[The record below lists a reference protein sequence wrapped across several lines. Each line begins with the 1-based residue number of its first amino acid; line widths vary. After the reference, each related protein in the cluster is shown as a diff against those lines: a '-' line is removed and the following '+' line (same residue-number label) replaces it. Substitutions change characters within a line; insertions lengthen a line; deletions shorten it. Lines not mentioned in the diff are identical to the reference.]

1 MADLK
6 DTNEIQGLMS
16 AVKDIMKGNQ
26 NLYQQDLER
35 QFNFPGA
42 SAPVEEPVDEISGS
56 DSEEQVEVSSEEP
69 IEASSDVDVGETSGA
84 EVTDGEVADETGSEV
99 SQG

>member
-6 DTNEIQGLMS
+6 DTGEIKGLMS
-16 AVKDIMKGNQ
+16 AVKDIMMKNQ
-26 NLYQQDLER
+26 NLYQQDLQR
-35 QFNFPGA
+35 QYGFQQP
-42 SAPVEEPVDEISGS
+42 EEPVDEISGS

-69 IEASSDVDVGETSGA
+69 IEASSDVDVGETSDA
-84 EVTDGEVADETGSEV
+84 EVTDGEVADETGSEI

>member
-6 DTNEIQGLMS
+6 DTSEIQGLMS

-42 SAPVEEPVDEISGS
+42 TTPVEEPVDEISGS

-84 EVTDGEVADETGSEV
+84 EVADGEVADETGSEI

>member
-6 DTNEIQGLMS
+6 DTGEIQGLMS
-16 AVKDIMKGNQ
+16 AVKDIMMKNQ

-35 QFNFPGA
+35 QFTFPGA
-42 SAPVEEPVDEISGS
+42 TAPVEEPVDVSGS
-56 DSEEQVEVSSEEP
+56 DTEAEVEVSSEEP

-84 EVTDGEVADETGSEV
+84 EVTDGEVADETGSEI

>member
-1 MADLK
+1 MANLK

-16 AVKDIMKGNQ
+16 AVKDIMMKNQ
-26 NLYQQDLER
+26 NLYQQDLEK

-42 SAPVEEPVDEISGS
+42 VAPVEEPVDEISGS

-84 EVTDGEVADETGSEV
+84 EVGEGPAADETGSEI

>member
-6 DTNEIQGLMS
+6 DTGEIQGLMS
-16 AVKDIMKGNQ
+16 AVKDIMMKNQ

-42 SAPVEEPVDEISGS
+42 AAPVEEPVDEISGS

-84 EVTDGEVADETGSEV
+84 EVGEGPAADETGSEI

>member
-1 MADLK
+1 MTDLK
-6 DTNEIQGLMS
+6 DTGEIKGLMS
-16 AVKDIMKGNQ
+16 AVKDIMAGNQ

-42 SAPVEEPVDEISGS
+42 QTPAEEPVDVSGS
-56 DSEEQVEVSSEEP
+56 DTETEVEVSGEEP
-69 IEASSDVDVGETSGA
+69 IEASSDEHIDSESDA

-99 SQG
+99 DQR

>member
-6 DTNEIQGLMS
+6 DTSEIKGLMS
-16 AVKDIMKGNQ
+16 AVKDIMAGNQ

-42 SAPVEEPVDEISGS
+42 QVPAEEPVDVSGS
-56 DSEEQVEVSSEEP
+56 DSEEQVEISSEEP
-69 IEASSDVDVGETSGA
+69 IEASSDEYVDSESDA
-84 EVTDGEVADETGSEV
+84 EVTDGEVADETGSEI